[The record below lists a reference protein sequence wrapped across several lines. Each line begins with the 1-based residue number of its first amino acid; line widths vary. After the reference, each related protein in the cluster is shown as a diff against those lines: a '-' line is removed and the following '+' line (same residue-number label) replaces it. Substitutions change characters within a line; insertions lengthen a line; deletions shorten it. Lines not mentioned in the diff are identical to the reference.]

1 MKRFA
6 MLNANLPV
14 ILLMFATRSVLQ
26 ALGRS
31 SSLCRQWSDTTVN
44 MFGNM
49 TYVFVYGTLKAGQ
62 PNHHYMVSEAQGKG
76 QYCGRGVTLE
86 RYPLVVAGK
95 YNIPFLLDEPG
106 SGKLISGEVYAV
118 DSQLLQ
124 FLDEFE
130 SCPEMY
136 QRKQVAIHMIEWNTS
151 DQMLSVL
158 PDANGTLLCNLY
170 CTNTFDREWLKLP
183 TYSDYDAFGKFGQP
197 KYVLRADR
205 S

>member
-1 MKRFA
+1 

-26 ALGRS
+26 ALVRS
-31 SSLCRQWSDTTVN
+31 ASLCGQRSDPTVN
-44 MFGNM
+44 IFDNM
-49 TYVFVYGTLKAGQ
+49 TYVFVYGTLKKGQ
-62 PNHHYMVSEAQGKG
+62 PNHHCMVNEALGKG
-76 QYCGRGVTLE
+76 QYCGRGVTME

-118 DSQLLQ
+118 DSRLLQ
-124 FLDEFE
+124 YLDEFE
-130 SCPEMY
+130 NCPEMY
-136 QRKQVAIHMIEWNTS
+136 QRKPVMIRMVEWNTS
-151 DQMLSVL
+151 DKMLSGL
-158 PDANGTLLCNLY
+158 PDANGTLQCDLY
-170 CTNTFDREWLKLP
+170 CTNIFDREWLKLP
-183 TYSDYDAFGKFGQP
+183 TYSNYDAFGKFGQP